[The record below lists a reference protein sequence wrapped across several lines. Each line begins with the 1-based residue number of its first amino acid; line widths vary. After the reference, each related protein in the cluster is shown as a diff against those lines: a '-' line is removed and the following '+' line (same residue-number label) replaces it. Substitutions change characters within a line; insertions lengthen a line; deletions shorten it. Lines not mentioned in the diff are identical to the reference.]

1 MTGTV
6 IRIIGAVLDIA
17 FPVDAIPPIH
27 NLVYVLDDKHDR
39 KVPCEVVQHL
49 PGAVRCVSLE
59 ATEGL
64 SRGLL
69 VEDTGAPISLKRL
82 EARPIAT
89 LSVEAQ
95 ERHEKREKVYR
106 DE

>member
-27 NLVYVLDDKHDR
+27 NLVYVLDDQHGR

-49 PGAVRCVSLE
+49 PGAVRCVSRS
-59 ATEGL
+59 GPR
-64 SRGLL
+64 S
-69 VEDTGAPISLKRL
+69 V
-82 EARPIAT
+82 ARPRKNAPANRTIAALHRT
-89 LSVEAQ
+89 SAGSTRFFRIQLPPFDIPGHPVI
-95 ERHEKREKVYR
+95 
-106 DE
+106 

>member
-27 NLVYVLDDKHDR
+27 NLVYVLDDQHGR

-69 VEDTGAPISLKRL
+69 VEDTGAVAAAVGTRCPPRRL
-82 EARPIAT
+82 PRRLPAR
-89 LSVEAQ
+89 
-95 ERHEKREKVYR
+95 
-106 DE
+106 